1 MPKTLLIDADILLY
15 KITSALEEPVD
26 WGDDE
31 WTLHCDFKQ
40 AKEQYLQLH
49 RYYLKK
55 SLCDFAI
62 HCFSD
67 KENFRKD
74 LDSTYKFNRRGIRK
88 PICYKPLKNYIKTK
102 LVSQQYPRL
111 EGDDTIGVLATGT
124 YLDKCVIYSTD
135 KDLKT
140 IAGTH
145 YDDEE
150 DKLIKITQ
158 KQADYNFLMQTLTG
172 DTTDGYGGCKGIG
185 KVSAKRLLKQKN
197 SLDDNWDIVVK
208 QYLKAG
214 HTVDDAYHQARLARI
229 VTANDYNTNTNQIN
243 LWSYNYEK
251 FTNIKD
257 IKQLG

>member
-1 MPKTLLIDADILLY
+1 MK
-15 KITSALEEPVD
+15 VV
-26 WGDDE
+26 
-31 WTLHCDFKQ
+31 
-40 AKEQYLQLH
+40 
-49 RYYLKK
+49 
-55 SLCDFAI
+55 CDFAI

-150 DKLIKITQ
+150 EKLIKITQ

-172 DTTDGYGGCKGIG
+172 DTTDGYSGCKGIG

-197 SLDDNWDIVVK
+197 SLDDNWDIVIK

>member
-88 PICYKPLKNYIKTK
+88 PICYKPLKNYIKTNNNIEK
-102 LVSQQYPRL
+102 LTFRTPGQ
-111 EGDDTIGVLATGT
+111 I
-124 YLDKCVIYSTD
+124 
-135 KDLKT
+135 
-140 IAGTH
+140 
-145 YDDEE
+145 
-150 DKLIKITQ
+150 IK
-158 KQADYNFLMQTLTG
+158 QTLF
-172 DTTDGYGGCKGIG
+172 
-185 KVSAKRLLKQKN
+185 LQ
-197 SLDDNWDIVVK
+197 
-208 QYLKAG
+208 
-214 HTVDDAYHQARLARI
+214 
-229 VTANDYNTNTNQIN
+229 
-243 LWSYNYEK
+243 
-251 FTNIKD
+251 
-257 IKQLG
+257 